1 MQLNNQQINEIIK
14 YFETKPVL
22 KAYVFGS
29 VARNE
34 ATNSSD
40 IDILVDLDYSKRIGL
55 LFVQMKFDL
64 EKILRKPVDLISSNA
79 LSKYIKPIVEKEK
92 KLIYVS
98 KSEG

>member
-1 MQLNNQQINEIIK
+1 MQLSNKQINEINK

-29 VARNE
+29 VVRDE
-34 ATNSSD
+34 ANDTSD

-64 EKILRKPVDLISSNA
+64 ENILKKPVDLVSTNG
-79 LSKYIKPIVEKEK
+79 LSKYLKPIVDKEK
-92 KLIYVS
+92 KIIYVS
-98 KSEG
+98 KSQG

>member
-1 MQLNNQQINEIIK
+1 MQLNNKQINEINK

-29 VARNE
+29 VVRDE
-34 ATNSSD
+34 ANDTSD

-64 EKILRKPVDLISSNA
+64 ENILKKPVDLVSSNG
-79 LSKYIKPIVEKEK
+79 LSKYLKPIVDKEK
-92 KLIYVS
+92 KIIYVS
-98 KSEG
+98 KS

>member
-1 MQLNNQQINEIIK
+1 MQLSNKQINEINK

-29 VARNE
+29 VVRNE
-34 ATNSSD
+34 ANDTSD

-64 EKILRKPVDLISSNA
+64 ENILKKPVDLVSTNG
-79 LSKYIKPIVEKEK
+79 LSKYLKPIVDKEK
-92 KLIYVS
+92 KIIYVS
-98 KSEG
+98 KSQG